1 MIKIT
6 LTTICGTDVH
16 ILNGEYPVA
25 SGLTLGHEPVGTIAS
40 LGVGVEG
47 FDISQRVLV
56 SAVTPCGQCFFC
68 LDGKTSQ
75 CGGKPMG
82 AWRFGNTIDGSH
94 AEYLRVPF
102 AMANLTPIPD
112 DLTDEQV
119 LMCPDVL
126 STGIGGAETA
136 NIKIGDSVAVF
147 AQGPIGMCA
156 VVGARLRGAS
166 LVLGVDSNPNRIAMA
181 KILGADE
188 VFNFKEVD
196 PVAHIMKATHGHGVD
211 VAIG

>member
-1 MIKIT
+1 
-6 LTTICGTDVH
+6 
-16 ILNGEYPVA
+16 
-25 SGLTLGHEPVGTIAS
+25 
-40 LGVGVEG
+40 
-47 FDISQRVLV
+47 
-56 SAVTPCGQCFFC
+56 
-68 LDGKTSQ
+68 
-75 CGGKPMG
+75 
-82 AWRFGNTIDGSH
+82 
-94 AEYLRVPF
+94 
-102 AMANLTPIPD
+102 MANLTPIPD

-166 LVLGVDSNPNRIAMA
+166 LILGIDSNPNRIAMA
-181 KILGADE
+181 KILGADD
-188 VFNFKEVD
+188 VINFIDED
-196 PVAHIMKATHGHGVD
+196 PVAHIMKITHGRGVD

>member
-1 MIKIT
+1 M
-6 LTTICGTDVH
+6 TTICGTDVH
-16 ILNGEYPVA
+16 ILNGEYPVE
-25 SGLTLGHEPVGTIAS
+25 SGLTLGHEPVGIITDM
-40 LGVGVEG
+40 GVGVTG
-47 FDISQRVLV
+47 FNISQRVLV

-82 AWRFGNTIDGSH
+82 AWLFGTTIDGAH

-102 AMANLTPIPD
+102 AMSNLTPIPE

-136 NIKIGDSVAVF
+136 NIKIGDTVAVF

-156 VVGARLRGAS
+156 AVGARLCGAS

-181 KILGADE
+181 KMLGVDE

-196 PVAHIMKATHGHGVD
+196 PVAAIIKATGGVD